1 MLDQYFT
8 RRCVLSRLRAGLF
21 GPYLEQ
27 LADSLQQRGYSRT
40 WIRTCLYASDK
51 FGAWILRQGQGI
63 GDVTPALVRK
73 YVDELKRTR
82 DTQCPKAG
90 CSLNHLVKLLRQEG
104 VGREP
109 SEQPSTDVER
119 WLERYDTYLEQVVG
133 AAANTRDRYETIVRR
148 FLVGRFGAGPVSWD
162 TLTAEELSAFVF
174 QDVSGRRGFGRKH
187 PAVAIRSLLRFL
199 VFGGEV
205 VSGLDAAIPKV
216 PQWQHQTL
224 PRHLSADHVTSLL
237 ASCDS
242 TTAMGRR
249 DRAAL
254 LLLARLGL
262 RAGEVVQLR
271 LDDVDWHEG
280 QLRIRAAKTYWERR
294 LPLTLEVGEALVA
307 YLREGRPASAHREI
321 FLGVRPPF
329 APFSGPTCVGWLVRR
344 ACRRA
349 GFPLELQVG
358 AHALRHTAA
367 TQMVCQ
373 GASFKAVADVLGHQ
387 SLQTTGIYAKLDL
400 EALAQV
406 ALPWPEVTP

>member
-262 RAGEVVQLR
+262 RAGEVVQL
-271 LDDVDWHEG
+271 
-280 QLRIRAAKTYWERR
+280 
-294 LPLTLEVGEALVA
+294 
-307 YLREGRPASAHREI
+307 
-321 FLGVRPPF
+321 GV
-329 APFSGPTCVGWLVRR
+329 
-344 ACRRA
+344 
-349 GFPLELQVG
+349 
-358 AHALRHTAA
+358 
-367 TQMVCQ
+367 
-373 GASFKAVADVLGHQ
+373 
-387 SLQTTGIYAKLDL
+387 
-400 EALAQV
+400 
-406 ALPWPEVTP
+406 